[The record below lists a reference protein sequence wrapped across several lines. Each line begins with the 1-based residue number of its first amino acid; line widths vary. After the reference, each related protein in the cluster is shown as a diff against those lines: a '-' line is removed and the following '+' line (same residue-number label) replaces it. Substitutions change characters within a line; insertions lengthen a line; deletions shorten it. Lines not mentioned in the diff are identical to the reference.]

1 MIIHKCTRCGR
12 TGARVLSNNKF
23 FCSECAELFGTCGMC
38 AHSIKCDFSANPVP
52 IPQFV
57 MQHIRQQTP
66 NGYME
71 QIKEAPNP
79 ERIKL
84 CCLEP
89 KCVCCDHDEERP
101 HCMRQFGTCANYLEH
116 EF

>member
-1 MIIHKCTRCGR
+1 MIIHKCARCGR
-12 TGARVLSNNKF
+12 TGARVLSNGKF

-38 AHSIKCDFSANPVP
+38 VHSLKCDFSTNPAQ
-52 IPQFV
+52 IPQIV

-71 QIKEAPNP
+71 QIKETPNP

-84 CCLEP
+84 C
-89 KCVCCDHDEERP
+89 
-101 HCMRQFGTCANYLEH
+101 
-116 EF
+116 

>member
-1 MIIHKCTRCGR
+1 MTFHRCVRCGR
-12 TGARVLSNNKF
+12 DGANVLSNNKF
-23 FCSECAELFGTCGMC
+23 FCSECAKLFGTCEMC
-38 AHSIKCDFSANPVP
+38 EHGLQCDFSTNPAP
-52 IPQFV
+52 IPQLV

-71 QIKEAPNP
+71 QIKESPNP

-84 CCLEP
+84 CCLD
-89 KCVCCDHDEERP
+89 KCICCKTCDDEKVR
-101 HCMRQFGTCANYLEH
+101 CLRQFGTCENYKEI

>member
-1 MIIHKCTRCGR
+1 MIIHKCARCGR
-12 TGARVLSNNKF
+12 TGARVLSNGKF

-38 AHSIKCDFSANPVP
+38 AHSLKCDFSTNPAP

-101 HCMRQFGTCANYLEH
+101 HCMRQFRTCANYLEH